1 MRPVQPTDGAILLK
15 KALATAHLVNLPGL
29 EQREGAGGVAD
40 AGHAFASPTEV
51 AKRVLPD
58 PDGPPVLGRDGLA
71 PVDPP
76 AAEVVLGRLVGAR
89 E

>member
-1 MRPVQPTDGAILLK
+1 MPLAKNALVPT
-15 KALATAHLVNLPGL
+15 HLVDLPGL

-40 AGHAFASPTEV
+40 AGHAFAGPTEV